1 MIKKE
6 NISITIVEVSS
17 NTIDDFSKQ
26 LAEVKKENYPQ
37 AVVLNIKKQIEFS
50 STDLAMF
57 IELLTQ
63 NDNVVIG
70 IQSTNQELINYANI
84 SGIAVF
90 PITLNNE
97 ETTSKNIE
105 EKKEVITTNVD
116 KTIQQDKPLNN
127 EKENVDKTIK
137 QDKPLNNEKESVVK
151 PNLTEV
157 TQKETSSSTPQIV
170 VESFKNKEKPLV
182 IDNLVTKNEQ
192 IYSKEKDLIV
202 GNKVESGAELISD
215 ANIFIYDL
223 MQGSV
228 FAGVKGNKKVVIFIH
243 NFEASLVVIAGVYK
257 KFETI
262 PENLK
267 NKSVNITLSDDK
279 LHFKIN

>member
-6 NISITIVEVSS
+6 NVSITIIEIPS
-17 NTIDDFSKQ
+17 NVIDDFSKQ
-26 LAEVKKENYPQ
+26 LVEIKKENYPQ
-37 AVVLNIKKQIEFS
+37 AVVLNIKKQIAFN

-70 IQSTNQELINYANI
+70 IQSTHQELINYANI
-84 SGIAVF
+84 SGIVVF
-90 PITLNNE
+90 PITPNNE
-97 ETTSKNIE
+97 EITSKKSEIIENNKDAIKISE
-105 EKKEVITTNVD
+105 EKKETPIKID
-116 KTIQQDKPLNN
+116 
-127 EKENVDKTIK
+127 VDKTIK
-137 QDKPLNNEKESVVK
+137 NDKPLNDEKDNVVK

-157 TQKETSSSTPQIV
+157 TQKETPSSTHQTSI
-170 VESFKNKEKPLV
+170 ESFKNKEKPLV
-182 IDNLVTKNEQ
+182 IDNPVTKNEQ

-202 GNKVESGAELISD
+202 GNKVASGAELISD

-267 NKSVNITLSDDK
+267 NKSVNITLSDNK